1 MNKFTKI
8 SATALFAIFL
18 TACDKPAEKKAEA
31 PAAQPETTQ
40 TAKVE
45 EKKEEQ
51 APAAET
57 PKAEQAPAAEAPKAQ
72 EADAQGVEDFN
83 KLVAWNAEQEKEMA
97 TLQAELQQK
106 IATQD
111 KAQIE
116 SAFTQFTAKVS
127 DVIKS
132 LDAVEIKN
140 AEVQKLKDKLKESL
154 SLSSEVLSGAVKA
167 MVSGRVQ
174 TARYAEEEARGEF
187 VFALLRRRH
196 VVAHV
201 SGNPRVPLAGVL
213 HVGRLPAAALL
224 PLRQTFPFRRL
235 PLYAMRQN
243 DRCPERAQRA
253 DTGDARTPRTRRG
266 ADPRR
271 H

>member
-8 SATALFAIFL
+8 SAAALFALFL

-40 TAKVE
+40 VAKVE
-45 EKKEEQ
+45 EKKAEEAKPVAEAPKAEQ
-51 APAAET
+51 APVAET
-57 PKAEQAPAAEAPKAQ
+57 PKAEQTS
-72 EADAQGVEDFN
+72 EADAQGVEDFK

-97 TLQAELQQK
+97 TLQADLQQK

-127 DVIKS
+127 DVVKS

-154 SLSSEVLSGAVKA
+154 SLSSELLSASIKA
-167 MVSGRVQ
+167 MTGQPSEELQNEMKGKTEKLIQVGTELQ
-174 TARYAEEEARGEF
+174 TIQAELQQK
-187 VFALLRRRH
+187 FAK
-196 VVAHV
+196 
-201 SGNPRVPLAGVL
+201 
-213 HVGRLPAAALL
+213 
-224 PLRQTFPFRRL
+224 
-235 PLYAMRQN
+235 
-243 DRCPERAQRA
+243 
-253 DTGDARTPRTRRG
+253 
-266 ADPRR
+266 
-271 H
+271 